1 MCVYRNLLHSVPF
14 LISLKCKNWFFNNQS
29 PPSTP
34 EPGGRDGSQHTTPP
48 RKKEK
53 KRQQFRKADKTT
65 LFEMRFEVI
74 YGNSASAIFLDV
86 EELFVA
92 SKDPIRSLV
101 WWLKSLF
108 DLAPKPDEFTSLQ
121 FGRDVV

>member
-1 MCVYRNLLHSVPF
+1 MYRNLLHSVPF
-14 LISLKCKNWFFNNQS
+14 LISLKCKTWFFNNQS
-29 PPSTP
+29 PPSTL